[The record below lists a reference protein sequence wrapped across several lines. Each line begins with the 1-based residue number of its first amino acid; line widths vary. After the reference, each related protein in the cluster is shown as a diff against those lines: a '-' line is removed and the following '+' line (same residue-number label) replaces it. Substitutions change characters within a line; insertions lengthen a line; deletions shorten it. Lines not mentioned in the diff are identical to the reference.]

1 MNTSHNNSDDMVG
14 VRVEKPVCGIC
25 KKVIKNRKGLEGP
38 DNLVT
43 CPKGHPF
50 HRKCS
55 EEHNNICLQCL
66 EQRRRQ
72 ARQARQAPPAP
83 PAASS
88 DSDMILGGKNKRN
101 RRGKSKKNKLRRN
114 RNVRKTK
121 VKTKKRKTRSK
132 RTNSKKTKRR
142 QTK

>member
-14 VRVEKPVCGIC
+14 VRVRKPVCWLC
-25 KKVIKNRKGLEGP
+25 KKVIENKKGFDGQ
-38 DNLVT
+38 DNLYMV
-43 CPKGHPF
+43 PKCGHTF
-50 HRKCS
+50 HRKCI
-55 EEHNNICLQCL
+55 ERHAAQRKRFVCPQCL
-66 EQRRRQ
+66 ERHQ
-72 ARQARQAPPAP
+72 ARQA

>member
-72 ARQARQAPPAP
+72 ARQARRAPP
-83 PAASS
+83 ASS

>member
-14 VRVEKPVCGIC
+14 VRVEKPVCWIC
-25 KKVIKNRKGLEGP
+25 KKVIKNRKGFEGP
-38 DNLVT
+38 DNLYKVPR
-43 CPKGHPF
+43 CGHTF
-50 HRKCS
+50 HRKCI
-55 EEHNNICLQCL
+55 EGHRRCPLCL
-66 EQRRRQ
+66 ERHQ
-72 ARQARQAPPAP
+72 ARQARR
-83 PAASS
+83 AAAAAVESS
-88 DSDMILGGKNKRN
+88 HSDMILGGKNKRN

-121 VKTKKRKTRSK
+121 VKAKKRKTRSK